1 MKTKRLRLAAAA
13 ILAVSILSFALWH
26 FLGREFLYAGTI
38 EVTEVDVSAR
48 VSSVIERV
56 EVREGQQVEAGQSLL
71 KLACEDIRLAAD
83 LAKSNYDRARQLAKQ
98 GSLSQADF
106 DRAKYQYED
115 AVLRK
120 AWCDVAAP
128 GKGTV
133 LSIYREA
140 GELVGPGTKLL
151 TLGDLSE
158 AWAYIYV
165 GQALLA
171 SLKLGQEVEG
181 VLPEM
186 PGRTFKGRIAH
197 IRDEAEFTP
206 RNVQTRDERSRL
218 VYGIKTAFSNPD
230 GILKPGMTIEVRLP
244 VQ

>member
-1 MKTKRLRLAAAA
+1 MRAKRLRIAAAA
-13 ILAVSILSFALWH
+13 IVAAALIGVALWH
-26 FLGREFLYAGTI
+26 LLGGEFLYAGTV
-38 EVTEVDVSAR
+38 EVTEIDISAR
-48 VSSVIERV
+48 VSSVIERLHV
-56 EVREGQQVEAGQSLL
+56 SEGEEIKAGQSLI

-83 LAKSNYDRARQLAKQ
+83 LAKSDYERARKLAKG

-106 DRAKYQYED
+106 DRAKYRHQD
-115 AVLRK
+115 ASLK
-120 AWCDVAAP
+120 QEWCDVRAP
-128 GKGTV
+128 CKCVV

-140 GELVGPGTKLL
+140 GELVGPGTKLM

-158 AWAYIYV
+158 IWAYIYV
-165 GQALLA
+165 PQPLLA
-171 SLKLGQEVEG
+171 KIRLGQEVEG
-181 VLPEM
+181 MLPELK
-186 PGRTFKGRIAH
+186 GRIFKGTIAH

-218 VYGIKTAFSNPD
+218 VFGVKTAFPNPE